1 MPGVEPIARARAA
14 WARGREETWS
24 AAPMRAHELLLTE
37 ALRIEAVDRPLAAL
51 MLADAALAASI
62 ATETARAIET
72 AERATKLGR
81 GLGGTTEATVMAI
94 GASVLLTANRGRA
107 TRSVVRSALASLPAS
122 SDALDVLLQSS
133 VALFWIDDYA
143 GAVRILGQIIDRG
156 RQVRWPRLGSALD
169 TLAAVE
175 FRIGRWSGADAHSAE
190 ALRLARND
198 GRPFEIA
205 SSATT
210 LARIA
215 AARGAE
221 ADSRALLEEARP
233 LAGVG
238 TLAGA
243 YAASAGGFLELTLGH
258 PEAAIRKLE
267 PLARRAVVLGT
278 AVVPWLPDLVEA
290 YARCGRRAEAAE
302 ALVRLERLARTSRSA
317 MSRAA
322 AARCR
327 GFIAPTGALDANFA
341 EALRIEARTAAP
353 FERARTELCY
363 GERLRRSRRRA
374 EAALHLRSA
383 AAAFDL
389 LGAVPWADRARRELA
404 PLTRADRTP
413 DPRAET
419 LTRHE
424 VRVASLVRDGATNRE
439 AASALFVT
447 PKTVEYHLA
456 NIYRK
461 LGVRSRTELV
471 VWMLRSGGRSVWSGD
486 VPPRPR

>member
-1 MPGVEPIARARAA
+1 MRRVDPIARARAA

-24 AAPMRAHELLLTE
+24 ATPMRAHELLVTE
-37 ALRIEAVDRPLAAL
+37 ALRIETVDRSLAAL
-51 MLADAALAASI
+51 MLADAALAASS
-62 ATETARAIET
+62 ATESARAMKT
-72 AERATKLGR
+72 AERAMELGR
-81 GLGGTTEATVMAI
+81 GIGGTTEATVTAI

-107 TRSVVRSALASLPAS
+107 TRSLVHSALARLPAS
-122 SDALDVLLQSS
+122 SDALDVLLQSA

-143 GAVRILGQIIDRG
+143 GSVRLLEQIVDRG
-156 RQVRWPRLGSALD
+156 RRLRWLRLGSALD

-175 FRIGRWSGADAHSAE
+175 FRTGRWSGADAHSAE
-190 ALRLARND
+190 ALRLARNG

-221 ADSRALLEEARP
+221 ADSRALLEEAGP

-238 TLAGA
+238 TLAAA
-243 YAASAGGFLELTLGH
+243 YAAAASGFLELTIGR

-267 PLARRAVVLGT
+267 PLARRAVALGA

-290 YARCGRRAEAAE
+290 YTRSGRRTDAAD
-302 ALVRLERLARTSRSA
+302 ALVRLESLARTSRSTL
-317 MSRAA
+317 SRAA

-327 GFIAPTGALDANFA
+327 GLIAPPGAFDADFA
-341 EALRIEARTAAP
+341 EALRLEARTAAP

-374 EAALHLRSA
+374 EAALHLHSA

-404 PLTRADRTP
+404 TLTRGGLMP
-413 DPRAET
+413 DPRAAT

-424 VRVASLVRDGATNRE
+424 LRVASLVRDGATNRE

-471 VWMLRSGGRSVWSGD
+471 VWLLRSSERPGHAGGAAS
-486 VPPRPR
+486 RPG